1 MRPNTRRPRLA
12 LLVALRQAHAFEAG
26 PRQGASAGLI
36 PNTIAQYWT
45 TPDVPDDVV
54 RLRATWQER
63 NPEFTCRFF
72 DDAAARAFLERD
84 YSPEVLGA
92 FDRASEP
99 AKKADFF
106 RLAYLFAEGGYYV
119 DADDRCGAP
128 LATVVPPH
136 ARLALFQ
143 EEYGTVG
150 NNFIGVVP
158 GHPVIATALDLAVE
172 AIGRDDRD
180 NVWLSTGPGLLTRA
194 LARTIAQSRLHWRRW
209 LDSILVLERGELAR
223 AVRMHCACAYK
234 QTTRHWTRTAFGRAA
249 ELGGRSERTRQPVA
263 ERASAEA
270 S

>member
-1 MRPNTRRPRLA
+1 M
-12 LLVALRQAHAFEAG
+12 
-26 PRQGASAGLI
+26 
-36 PNTIAQYWT
+36 
-45 TPDVPDDVV
+45 V

-180 NVWLSTGPGLLTRA
+180 RSGCRRDRA
-194 LARTIAQSRLHWRRW
+194 
-209 LDSILVLERGELAR
+209 
-223 AVRMHCACAYK
+223 C
-234 QTTRHWTRTAFGRAA
+234 
-249 ELGGRSERTRQPVA
+249 
-263 ERASAEA
+263 
-270 S
+270 